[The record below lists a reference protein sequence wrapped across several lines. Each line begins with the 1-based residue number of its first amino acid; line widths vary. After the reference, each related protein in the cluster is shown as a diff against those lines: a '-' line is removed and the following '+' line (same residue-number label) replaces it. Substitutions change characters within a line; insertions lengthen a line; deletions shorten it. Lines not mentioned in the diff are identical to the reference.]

1 MSNVFSSLHNYC
13 DISEYL
19 LFNHQDK
26 TIIDNKIKSV
36 ADEKQIKQFLIT
48 YLTKQQS
55 NIDIVAN
62 LVIFKGSNKSI
73 LLFRHE
79 KYLFCCIAS
88 PNCDIG
94 LLSSK
99 MEELWVR
106 FTLDL

>member
-1 MSNVFSSLHNYC
+1 MSDVFSSLHDYC

-19 LFNHQDK
+19 LLNQQDK
-26 TIIDNKIKSV
+26 SVVENKITSIT
-36 ADEKQIKQFLIT
+36 DEKQIKQFLIT
-48 YLTKQQS
+48 YLAKQQS

-62 LVIFKGSNKSI
+62 MVIFKGENKSI

-88 PNCDIG
+88 PNCDVG

-106 FTLDL
+106 YTLDL